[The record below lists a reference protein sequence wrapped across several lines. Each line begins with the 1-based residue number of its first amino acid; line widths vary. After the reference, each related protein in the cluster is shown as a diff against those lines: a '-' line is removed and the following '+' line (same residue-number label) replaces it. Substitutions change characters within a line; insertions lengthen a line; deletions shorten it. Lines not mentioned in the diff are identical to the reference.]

1 MNTIHTV
8 CSKRG
13 GSTKCVEVFLDESM
27 EVVEASKP
35 YLAQS
40 KSSIRL
46 DGSLA
51 QVSSQSLQQQKK
63 LPANTGCPGCQK
75 AEQAQK
81 SGLLSRLAKGVPGL
95 LKSEL
100 GIDLAGPS
108 LVAERRDICLSCP
121 SGMYDFGVC
130 SEERG
135 GCGCFLAS
143 KVKIKGEACPE
154 GHW

>member
-1 MNTIHTV
+1 MDTIHTV
-8 CSKRG
+8 CSKRPNG
-13 GSTKCVEVFLDESM
+13 PVCVEVFLDENM
-27 EVVEASKP
+27 KLVEVSQP
-35 YLAQS
+35 YQPGENVN
-40 KSSIRL
+40 IRL
-46 DGSLA
+46 DGSVA
-51 QVSSQSLQQQKK
+51 TSSEEPGEGRK
-63 LPANTGCPGCQK
+63 PGCSSCQEAKKAQK
-75 AEQAQK
+75 A
-81 SGLLSRLAKGVPGL
+81 GLLSRLAKGVPGL